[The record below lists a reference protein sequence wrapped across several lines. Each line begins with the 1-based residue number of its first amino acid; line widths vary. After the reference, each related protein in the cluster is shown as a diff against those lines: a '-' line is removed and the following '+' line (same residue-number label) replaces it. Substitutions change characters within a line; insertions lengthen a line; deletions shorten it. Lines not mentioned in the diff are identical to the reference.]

1 MTFSPSRY
9 ADLLKVITDKDYAKE
24 KHLNVKK
31 VSLHNNDLF
40 IIRYIKTFLNN
51 DNLKTLGLFRSII
64 VNDKGT
70 ILSFAPPKSMGID
83 EFARETDC
91 DSVEFSEFCEGT
103 MINLFWNTEVG
114 DWELATKGT
123 IGARCKFFQEYP
135 KTFRYLFLEI
145 LTEKQIELSS
155 FNKNYIYSFIIQ
167 HPDNRIVVPFDK
179 MDIKLIQMYIVDE
192 NNDISSFN
200 TLQELSE
207 KIKENMTIETPQL
220 LHKIVDCTNCSIE
233 EVKNKFKGLNL
244 PWKIVGAVLTN
255 TKTGLRTK
263 IRNPSYEYVKEL
275 KGNNPKIQFQYYSLR
290 QSNRVREYLKF
301 YPEKKGEFEKLRSQ
315 LHKWT
320 VQLYQN
326 YINCYIKKQ
335 APLKIFPYEFRPHMF
350 KIHRKYIEELKPING
365 YVSKKVVIDYVN
377 TLEPPRLMYV
387 INYKLRKNIIENTK
401 NDIKDKSTTTDMNI
415 DNQTCKE

>member
-9 ADLLKVITDKDYAKE
+9 ADLLKIITDKDYAKE

-31 VSLHNNDLF
+31 VSLSNNDLF
-40 IIRYIKTFLNN
+40 IIRYIKTFLNT
-51 DNLKTLGLFRSII
+51 DNIKTLGLFRSII
-64 VNDKGT
+64 VNHKGV
-70 ILSFAPPKSMGID
+70 ILSFAPPKSINMD
-83 EFARETDC
+83 EFVTETDC

-103 MINLFWNTEVG
+103 MINLFWNTGVE

-179 MDIKLIQMYIVDE
+179 MDIKLIQMYTVDE

-207 KIKENMTIETPQL
+207 KINENITIETPQL
-220 LHKIVDCTNCSIE
+220 LHKIVDSTNYSIE

-244 PWKIVGAVLTN
+244 SWKIVGAVFTN
-255 TKTGLRTK
+255 TKTGVRTK

-290 QSNRVREYLKF
+290 QNNRVKEYLKF

-320 VQLYQN
+320 GQLYQN

-335 APLKIFPYEFRPHMF
+335 APLKNFPYEFRPHMF
-350 KIHRKYIEELKPING
+350 KIHRKYIEELKPINS
-365 YVSKKVVIDYVN
+365 YVSKNVIINYVN

-401 NDIKDKSTTTDMNI
+401 NDINPECTIPDTKLD
-415 DNQTCKE
+415 DNVSKV